1 MHNYVPKK
9 KHLELTQIINLISV
23 WLQEHQKIL
32 INSPLREREKKEKEN
47 LNVFFSDLIK
57 SLYNNYIL

>member
-32 INSPLREREKKEKEN
+32 INSPLREREKNEKEN